1 MKRLGRDGIILP
13 IPQPKDRPYLYMPN
27 PTIIHPN
34 STRTN
39 HFLAITDFYIR
50 IGQPDIYEVEP
61 DIKHD
66 YRPDAYT
73 IIKGEHICIE
83 IQLSHKSNKVIQEKI
98 NGFVSSHKTNKH
110 QARKMWLVTDR
121 PFKFTVPIGYDVDI
135 IPLTE
140 NEKRGV
146 I

>member
-1 MKRLGRDGIILP
+1 
-13 IPQPKDRPYLYMPN
+13 MPN

-50 IGQPDIYEVEP
+50 IGQPTIYEVEP
-61 DIKHD
+61 DLKHD

-73 IIKGEHICIE
+73 VLKNEHIAVE
-83 IQLSHKSNKVIQEKI
+83 VQLSHTSNKKMQEKVD
-98 NGFVSSHKTNKH
+98 GFIDSHKKGKH
-110 QARKMWLVTDR
+110 AARKLWLVTDR
-121 PFKFTVPIGYDVDI
+121 PFKYKVTDGYQVEV

-140 NEKRGV
+140 IKEKGAV